1 MTPLDTAALLRA
13 GRQAGLAAVGV
24 ASADAFDQARAVIE
38 ERKRDGL
45 HGGMEFTYRHPARSA
60 DPHRTLP
67 SARSIVVGAFDYH
80 RHERPVP
87 LAVDA
92 GPATG
97 QASDPTMGP
106 GPFGRV
112 AAYAR
117 EDHYSALRAAL
128 GVVAEMLADAGHRAV
143 VLADQNNMIDRAA
156 AHRAGLGW
164 WGKSSNILV
173 PDVGSMVVLGS
184 VLTDAELEVTEAP
197 VADRCGS
204 CRECLD
210 GCPTGAIVDSGVV
223 DARRCLAWLVQAE
236 GIFPAE
242 YRLALGDRVYG
253 CDDCQDVCP
262 PNRVRVR
269 RPAAATDGHKWVAV
283 LELLAATDDQLMDR
297 YGRWYIP
304 GRQPRYLRRNAL
316 LVLGNVGDGRAADV
330 VSAVDRYLADPDAM
344 LRAHAVWAAKRLGLG
359 ARIPTHDPDEAVVI
373 ELERPVA
380 AR

>member
-1 MTPLDTAALLRA
+1 
-13 GRQAGLAAVGV
+13 
-24 ASADAFDQARAVIE
+24 VIE
-38 ERKRDGL
+38 DRKRDGL

-87 LAVDA
+87 LAVEA

-97 QASDPTMGP
+97 EASDPTMGP

-128 GVVAEMLADAGHRAV
+128 GVVAELLTDAGHRAV

-184 VLTDAELEVTEAP
+184 VLTDADLELNEAP

-223 DARRCLAWLVQAE
+223 DARRCLAWLVQAD

-242 YRLALGDRVYG
+242 YRVALGDRIYG

-269 RPAAATDGHKWVAV
+269 RPAAATAGNKWVAV
-283 LELLAATDDQLMDR
+283 LDLLGATDHQLIDR

-316 LVLGNVGDGRAADV
+316 LVLGNVGDGRSADV
-330 VSAVDRYLADPDAM
+330 VSAVERYLADPDAM

-359 ARIPTHDPDEAVVI
+359 ALIATHDPDEAVVV